1 MPVALLFL
9 GANYAKIMLVFPNYT
24 TFFFKL
30 CSSITMANKSTN
42 IFFYQMPFIRVSW
55 FGNWLIQSCNGTF
68 VVSDVP
74 ILLYS
79 PFADIGDGLWQ
90 LWLVPACH
98 FSERA
103 VSFRSNRLAQLT
115 LFCSLAYGRYW
126 DRHGLPSDFRFLYTL
141 VPGPISG
148 LSKLQILLK
157 HRTLGFKNQRAC
169 QNPKTFR

>member
-1 MPVALLFL
+1 MS
-9 GANYAKIMLVFPNYT
+9 N
-24 TFFFKL
+24 
-30 CSSITMANKSTN
+30 
-42 IFFYQMPFIRVSW
+42 
-55 FGNWLIQSCNGTF
+55 
-68 VVSDVP
+68 VP

-126 DRHGLPSDFRFLYTL
+126 DRHGLPLDFRFLYTL

-148 LSKLQILLK
+148 LSKLQIPLK

-169 QNPKTFR
+169 QNPKKCSDNYQNMQIMLAVLRFKNGKNYAIFLK